1 MARAI
6 PIGWPGLIGKWRSI
20 FLGFSH
26 SSLTGR
32 FGIWKATHASLDQN
46 VISNTRSEVAEL
58 SSLRGGGAYAKM
70 WRQTSRL
77 YEKRQRS
84 LSIGRPPKALKIGNG
99 HYQSFVRAV
108 TLEIARWRCDVFEG
122 EGDRNSTILMQ
133 LFHLMVQKSRISHFR
148 SMWKDEFL
156 PSSIKREIGDRAVT
170 NQASSHC
177 SEDLTTSRRRYREF
191 VPLKARLFCQLFEKG
206 QTAMIDIEIEGC

>member
-6 PIGWPGLIGKWRSI
+6 PIGCPGLIGKCRSI

-32 FGIWKATHASLDQN
+32 LGIWKAIHASLDQN
-46 VISNTRSEVAEL
+46 VISNIRSEVAEL

-70 WRQTSRL
+70 RRQTTPNNFRGFMKKDNGHYPL
-77 YEKRQRS
+77 NNEQ
-84 LSIGRPPKALKIGNG
+84 LPTAFEALKKGNG

-122 EGDRNSTILMQ
+122 EGHRNSTILMQ
-133 LFHLMVQKSRISHFR
+133 LFHLMVQKS
-148 SMWKDEFL
+148 
-156 PSSIKREIGDRAVT
+156 
-170 NQASSHC
+170 
-177 SEDLTTSRRRYREF
+177 
-191 VPLKARLFCQLFEKG
+191 
-206 QTAMIDIEIEGC
+206 